1 MYMREMDGIIFL
13 RYLDNFNI
21 KELLHEYLQ
30 LEVLYLG
37 TGVFHVYL

>member
-21 KELLHEYLQ
+21 KELLHEVQ

-37 TGVFHVYL
+37 TGVLQVYL